1 MSRYKDTRKIEL
13 NAIRDWI
20 GKGESVLDLGCG
32 RGILLS
38 ELVREKNVYAV
49 GVDLD
54 FNKILKAIKR
64 DINVLNCDI
73 LDALK
78 SFDDQSFDWIICSRT
93 LPELGSPETVIKEAL
108 RVSKRVAVG
117 FINYAYWLNRL
128 SLLLKGS
135 RVVNEVFP
143 SKWYESFPTNDISID
158 SFKEFCKSNDITI
171 NRSHFLRGNWEE
183 ACNFMPNLFAGYA
196 IFEIS
201 SDKENFKHI

>member
-20 GKGESVLDLGCG
+20 GEGQSVLDLGCG

-49 GVDLD
+49 GIDLD
-54 FNKILKAIKR
+54 FEKILKAVKR

-73 LDALK
+73 LEALK

-93 LPELGSPETVIKEAL
+93 LPELESPETVIKEAL

-135 RVVNEVFP
+135 RVTNDVFP
-143 SKWYESFPTNDISID
+143 SKWYESLRTNDISID
-158 SFKEFCKSNDITI
+158 SFKEFCESNDIII
-171 NRSHFLRGNWEE
+171 NRSHFLRGNWESV
-183 ACNFMPNLFAGYA
+183 CNFMPNLFAGYA

-201 SDKENFKHI
+201 SKNQKS